1 VRRTFYS
8 FSSLNSSST
17 SRFVLV
23 LVEKEEE
30 GGRRRHRASYIIEFV
45 LFFEIFKRSVFAF
58 IKKNLKI

>member
-17 SRFVLV
+17 SLLVDV

-30 GGRRRHRASYIIEFV
+30 GGRRRLRAAYIIEF
-45 LFFEIFKRSVFAF
+45 LIFFDISKEAFSHKLKNFK
-58 IKKNLKI
+58 I